1 MNNDKNKYDREKITF
16 IQGFN
21 DNDSKTLS
29 ENYPNAIVFS
39 KPKKYKDI
47 YIKNIYKNGF
57 SYNKIQGINSNNI
70 ILDDNKISL
79 GIDDHD
85 LLNINKNLIIPRY
98 FYTGAYNPFFK
109 KYLTLNTEK
118 LNHYNINNI
127 ENFNNIDDDF
137 LCEETN
143 EQNKLN
149 ENNYLIIESID
160 NYNKII
166 ISKIDESQLSLISY
180 KKIDDDKFIKQNL
193 SDEKI
198 IILLDKYERLYI
210 SKVENVNIKSS
221 GKFNVFGNLNNKNN
235 NDQYY
240 FESQNLSGLFK
251 DSKVVDASSLIL
263 HNTLTEGCYKSMFK
277 GCTELEKAP
286 ELPATTLVNN
296 CYKEIFYGCSK
307 LNYIKTQFKQRKNN
321 ENNFEDLDGTNLPLY
336 TLNWVKNVAE
346 IGTFIN
352 IFIKS
357 NDWNIYDENNNIKD
371 GILGVN
377 GIPKLWVDDEE
388 RPYDINFGGPYIK
401 QYLTIENVSDD
412 IASIILPI
420 GVSYRKSKDITWTK
434 IESSSE
440 PSDSIIELNNEDNK
454 VYLKGNFNSN
464 SYENGK
470 LYQSNSFGKF
480 IVYGNIMSLCNGDG
494 FKDSYNEISSNN
506 CFKNFFSNL
515 NIIDAANLILP
526 ATTITDSCYAYMFA
540 GCKELITSPELPAT
554 TLKESCY
561 ESMFKDCENLKNA
574 PKLIATSLANNCYKS
589 MFEGC
594 KNLKNT
600 PELIATSL
608 VNNCYESMF
617 KDCTSLINAPI
628 LPATNLSYEE
638 NGEIKTADNCY
649 THMFEGC
656 TSLTIAPD
664 LPATILVNG
673 CYMHMFEGCTS
684 LTSAPYL
691 TINELSTNCFNS
703 MFNGCTSLDYIKYN
717 GSYKND
723 NNQFT
728 NWLNGVAESGTFVNI
743 KDDNN
748 IITGSVDGIPEGWTK
763 YDSSSKRLIID
774 PLELG
779 QLFINKGTYVNNQK
793 INYLKNNKNIQY
805 ESDNNH
811 LEINLTKRDI
821 IIIKSITEDL
831 NTQLNNIIN
840 DENSLVHIS
849 SNIKFNLFGDLSSYD
864 LIKLNNS
871 NYNLLL
877 YLFIN
882 SLVFDASKLCLKEG
896 TLNVDTDK
904 YCYYKMFKG
913 CTLLTNAPKLPATT
927 LTEGCY
933 QSMFEGCTLLEKA
946 PELPAITL
954 VNNCYQS
961 MFENCSKLNY
971 IKALF
976 EDIKENNNYPYTKN
990 WVKNVAVNGQ
1000 FIKSDN
1006 WNISENNIIKD
1017 GILGVNGIPELWV
1030 DEQNNNYF
1038 IEYKNRYLTIERTSE
1053 DIVKLQ
1059 WPKTATTNNHKTI
1072 SYSFNNINWNEISSE
1087 NLNIIELNNEHNKVY
1102 LKGNNTSYSNMTLH
1116 NIIENN
1122 SNISFKVY
1130 GNIMSLFYGDDFKDK
1145 TTFPNNSSYNLTNFF
1160 KTTNVDD
1167 ASNLILPV
1175 TTLTKCC
1182 YQYMFNNCNKLI
1194 NIPELPAT
1202 TLADNCYLG
1211 MFMDCTN
1218 IINVSKKLL
1227 PATTLSKQCYWY
1239 MFKGCKSLENAPELP
1254 AETLAQS
1261 CYKSMFENCTSLE
1274 TGPQLPATTLA
1285 ESCYQ
1290 AMFKGCES
1298 LTSIIGELP
1307 GEKMEKSCYESM
1319 FEGCKS
1325 LENAPIIYATQ
1336 ITNRSF
1342 AYMFNDCCNLRTIVY
1357 AGRWANATS
1366 SYDPNTDPTYPYA
1379 TSHWNT
1385 VEQAPFYHWV
1395 DNVYETGQFI
1405 NPNSLPFEDYVLGY
1419 DGTIILYYIIPSDW
1433 EKINNQLYTNNTR
1446 AARLSSL
1453 TVDFDNTDNNDN
1465 NNLNTFSLLR
1475 NNIENY
1481 HKYTIVDENNYPAQA
1496 FIIMPDKWENE
1507 LLIFKDNDKE
1517 NINIFNKNL
1526 FKPLKQNIILD
1537 DECKY
1542 NVYVTQFTCNTI
1554 TFKKSS

>member
-29 ENYPNAIVFS
+29 ENYPNLIIFS
-39 KPKKYKDI
+39 EPKI
-47 YIKNIYKNGF
+47 HNGVNIKNIYKNGF
-57 SYNKIQGINSNNI
+57 SYNKIQGINYDNNI
-70 ILDDNKISL
+70 ILDDNEISL
-79 GIDDHD
+79 SIDDND
-85 LLNINKNLIIPRY
+85 LLKINKKPIIPRY

-109 KYLTLNTEK
+109 NYLTLQTKK
-118 LNHYNINNI
+118 LNYYNINNI
-127 ENFNNIDDDF
+127 ENFKTINDF
-137 LCEETN
+137 LNGN
-143 EQNKLN
+143 ENDQNKLN

-166 ISKIDESQLSLISY
+166 ISKFNEESQESSISY
-180 KKIDDDKFIKQNL
+180 KKIDNDEFIEQNL
-193 SDEKI
+193 SDKEI

-221 GKFNVFGNLNNKNN
+221 AKFNVFGNLNNKNN

-240 FESQNLSGLFK
+240 FESTNLSGLFHG
-251 DSKVVDASSLIL
+251 SKVVDASSLIL
-263 HNTLTEGCYKSMFK
+263 HETLTEGCYESMFK
-277 GCTELEKAP
+277 GCIELEKAP

-296 CYKEIFYGCSK
+296 CYKEMFYGCNK
-307 LNYIKTQFKQRKNN
+307 LNYIKTQFKQGKNN
-321 ENNFEDLDGTNLPLY
+321 ENNLENLDGTNLPLY

-346 IGTFIN
+346 TGTFIN
-352 IFIKS
+352 TFIKS
-357 NDWNIYDENNNIKD
+357 NDWNIYNENDTIKD

-377 GIPKLWVDDEE
+377 GIPKLWVDDEGH
-388 RPYDINFGGPYIK
+388 PYDIDFGGPYIK
-401 QYLTIENVSDD
+401 QYLTIEKVSDEPV
-412 IASIILPI
+412 SIKLYITLSSELTSKI
-420 GVSYRKSKDITWTK
+420 FYHKSKGTNW
-434 IESSSE
+434 IELSAT
-440 PSDSIIELNNEDNK
+440 DTIELNDDDNK
-454 VYLKGNFNSN
+454 VYLKGNLND
-464 SYENGK
+464 SYEYYT
-470 LYQSNSFGKF
+470 LYHPNNNFGK
-480 IVYGNIMSLCNGDG
+480 INVYGNIMSLCNGDN
-494 FKDSYNEISSNN
+494 FKNSYDEIRYDN
-506 CFKNFFSNL
+506 CFKEFFSNL
-515 NIIDAANLILP
+515 NIIDASNLILP
-526 ATTITDSCYAYMFA
+526 ATTLTDYCYANMFE
-540 GCKELITSPELPAT
+540 GCKELIAAPELPAT
-554 TLKESCY
+554 KLKQSCY
-561 ESMFKDCENLKNA
+561 ESMFKGCENLKNA
-574 PKLIATSLANNCYKS
+574 SNLPTTTLANNCYKS

-594 KNLKNT
+594 KNLKNA
-600 PELIATSL
+600 PILSATTLKNS
-608 VNNCYESMF
+608 CYESMF
-617 KDCTSLINAPI
+617 KGCNSLVNAPI

-649 THMFEGC
+649 AHMFEGC
-656 TSLTIAPD
+656 TSLTTAPD
-664 LPATILVNG
+664 LLATTLVQS
-673 CYMHMFEGCTS
+673 CYESMFEGCTS

-691 TINELSTNCFNS
+691 TINELNTNCFNS
-703 MFNGCTSLDYIKYN
+703 MFNGCTSLDYIKYK
-717 GSYKND
+717 GPYKND
-723 NNQFT
+723 NEQFK
-728 NWLNGVAESGTFVNI
+728 NWLNGVAELGTFVNI
-743 KDDNN
+743 KDDNG
-748 IITGSVDGIPEGWTK
+748 IITDSVNGIPEGWTK
-763 YDSSSKRLIID
+763 YDSSSEYLIID

-779 QLFINKGTYVNNQK
+779 KLSINKGTYVNSQQ
-793 INYLKNNKNIQY
+793 IDYLKNNKNIQY
-805 ESDNNH
+805 ESDNDY

-821 IIIKSITEDL
+821 LIIKSITEDL

-840 DENSLVHIS
+840 NENSLVHIN
-849 SNIKFNLFGDLSSYD
+849 SNIKFNLFGDLSSYN
-864 LIKLNNS
+864 LINLNNL
-871 NYNLLL
+871 NYNLLS

-882 SLVFDASKLCLKEG
+882 SLVIDASKLRLKEG
-896 TLNVDTDK
+896 TLNVNTDK

-913 CTLLTNAPKLPATT
+913 CTLLTNAPSLSAIT
-927 LTEGCY
+927 LAQNCY
-933 QSMFEGCTLLEKA
+933 DSMFMNCTSLTRA

-954 VNNCYQS
+954 KNDCYKE
-961 MFENCSKLNY
+961 MFYGCSKLNY

-976 EDIKENNNYPYTKN
+976 EDIKENENYPYTLN
-990 WVKNVAVNGQ
+990 WVKNVAINGQ

-1006 WNISENNIIKD
+1006 WNIDENNIIKD

-1030 DEQNNNYF
+1030 DKQNNNYF

-1059 WPKTATTNNHKTI
+1059 WPKTATTSNHKTI
-1072 SYSFNNINWNEISSE
+1072 SYSFNSINWNEISSE

-1130 GNIMSLFYGDDFKDK
+1130 GNIMSLFYGDDFINK
-1145 TTFPNNSSYNLTNFF
+1145 TEFPRNSTYNLTNFF

-1175 TTLTKCC
+1175 KTLTKCC
-1182 YQYMFNNCNKLI
+1182 YQYMFNNCSKLI

-1227 PATTLSKQCYWY
+1227 PATILSKQCYWY

-1254 AETLAQS
+1254 ATTLATA
-1261 CYKSMFENCTSLE
+1261 CYREMFEGCKSLE
-1274 TGPQLPATTLA
+1274 TGPELSNKELS

-1307 GEKMEKSCYESM
+1307 GEIMKKSCYESM

-1342 AYMFNDCCNLRTIVY
+1342 ACMFKNCTNL
-1357 AGRWANATS
+1357 
-1366 SYDPNTDPTYPYA
+1366 SYIKYDGTWTNNSYTDDPTYTYA
-1379 TSHWNT
+1379 TSYWNQ
-1385 VEQAPFYHWV
+1385 VDQGPFYHWV
-1395 DNVYETGQFI
+1395 DSVSETGKFI
-1405 NPNSLPFEDYVLGY
+1405 NPNNLPFTSYATGY
-1419 DGTIILYYIIPSDW
+1419 DNTVILYYIIPLGW
-1433 EKINNQLYTNNTR
+1433 EVINNQLYTNNTR

-1453 TVDFDNTDNNDN
+1453 TVDFGDTDNNDN
-1465 NNLNTFSLLR
+1465 NNLNTFSLLG

-1496 FIIMPDKWENE
+1496 FIVIPDKWENE
-1507 LLIFKDNDKE
+1507 LLIFKDDEE
-1517 NINIFNKNL
+1517 NNYNIFNKSL
-1526 FKPLKQNIILD
+1526 FKPLKQNIILND
-1537 DECKY
+1537 KCKY